1 MEGRRA
7 LVTEVQALVGAIV
20 AGSPRR
26 TVSGLDSARLSM
38 VLAVLQSRS
47 GLRLHEREIFAA
59 TVGGI
64 RVVEPAADLGLALAV
79 ASAANDFA
87 LAADL
92 VAIGEV
98 GLTGEVRRVGAVAG
112 GWPRRPGSASGSRW
126 CRRAAARPVPAR
138 SRPACEVVEVPTVR
152 AALNWAVQHSEKPPD
167 DDRADAPPLPVTGQS
182 RRIRRLCGVPIDREG
197 PLRATLA
204 LVAPGTA
211 LRDGLERIL
220 RGRTGALIVL
230 GHDKA
235 VEGLCTGGF
244 PLDVEFSSTRLR
256 ELCKMDGA
264 VVLSSDGTRIVRAAV
279 HLMPDSTIPTE
290 ESGTRHRTAERVAKQ
305 TGHPVI
311 SVSQSMHIIG
321 LYVNGTRH
329 VIDDSAAILSRANQA
344 LATLE
349 RYKLRLD
356 EVSGTLS
363 ALEIED
369 LVTARDAIAVVQRLE
384 MVRRIADEIEGYVVE
399 LGTDGRLLA
408 LQLDE
413 LMAGVDS
420 DRTLV
425 IRDYLP
431 SARAGRVTRGGA
443 GRAGPRHG
451 QRADRPGRGGQ
462 GDRLPE
468 HGRRARRRG
477 LAARLPAAG
486 QGAAA
491 ARPRS
496 WTGWSSTSA
505 ACSGCSAPR
514 SRTCRRSRASATRAP
529 AACARAC
536 PGWPRRRS
544 WSGTSEPRACAR
556 PPPVRSG

>member
-1 MEGRRA
+1 MR
-7 LVTEVQALVGAIV
+7 
-20 AGSPRR
+20 
-26 TVSGLDSARLSM
+26 GLRRLS
-38 VLAVLQSRS
+38 
-47 GLRLHEREIFAA
+47 
-59 TVGGI
+59 
-64 RVVEPAADLGLALAV
+64 
-79 ASAANDFA
+79 
-87 LAADL
+87 
-92 VAIGEV
+92 
-98 GLTGEVRRVGAVAG
+98 
-112 GWPRRPGSASGSRW
+112 
-126 CRRAAARPVPAR
+126 
-138 SRPACEVVEVPTVR
+138 
-152 AALNWAVQHSEKPPD
+152 
-167 DDRADAPPLPVTGQS
+167 
-182 RRIRRLCGVPIDREG
+182 GVPFDRDG

-230 GHDKA
+230 GHDRN
-235 VEGLCTGGF
+235 VEALCTGGF

-279 HLMPDSTIPTE
+279 HLMPDSDIPTE

-321 LYVNGTRH
+321 LYVNGHRH

-384 MVRRIADEIEGYVVE
+384 MVRRIADEIDGYVIE

-420 DRTLV
+420 DRMLV

-431 SARAGRVTRGGA
+431 SGRRMRAFEDAVNDLDRLSANELIDLGAVAKAMGYPSTPDALDAAISPRGFRLLAKVPRLPSAIVDRLVEHFESLQRLLGATVEDLQTVEGVGEARARGVREGLS
-443 GRAGPRHG
+443 
-451 QRADRPGRGGQ
+451 
-462 GDRLPE
+462 RLAE
-468 HGRRARRRG
+468 
-477 LAARLPAAG
+477 
-486 QGAAA
+486 
-491 ARPRS
+491 
-496 WTGWSSTSA
+496 
-505 ACSGCSAPR
+505 
-514 SRTCRRSRASATRAP
+514 ASILERY
-529 AACARAC
+529 
-536 PGWPRRRS
+536 
-544 WSGTSEPRACAR
+544 
-556 PPPVRSG
+556 V